1 MTRTWH
7 DYPKTEV
14 LVGANRISITVT
26 DGTHVHVQSFVE
38 GEPASRF
45 SLNGKLH
52 YVSAH
57 FYLQSNGS
65 WTTGGDGLTIGNCA
79 WSESPR
85 SAYGKIL
92 AVLNSTVNLALQS
105 DDGKKLLQRGHI
117 TYANNAALRLE
128 ERKDKLRAELREVD
142 AQLNALWLIE
152 EKAAQG
158 EIVSLNEVLK

>member
-38 GEPASRF
+38 GESASRF

-57 FYLQSNGS
+57 FYLQPNRSRNSSTFLGHTNTFSGAGAGS
-65 WTTGGDGLTIGNCA
+65 
-79 WSESPR
+79 
-85 SAYGKIL
+85 
-92 AVLNSTVNLALQS
+92 
-105 DDGKKLLQRGHI
+105 
-117 TYANNAALRLE
+117 
-128 ERKDKLRAELREVD
+128 
-142 AQLNALWLIE
+142 
-152 EKAAQG
+152 G
-158 EIVSLNEVLK
+158 EIRD